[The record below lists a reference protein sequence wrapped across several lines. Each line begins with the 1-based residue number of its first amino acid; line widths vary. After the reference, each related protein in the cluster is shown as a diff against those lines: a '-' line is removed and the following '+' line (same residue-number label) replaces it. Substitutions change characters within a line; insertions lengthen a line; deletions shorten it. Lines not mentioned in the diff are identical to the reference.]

1 MKLTKT
7 SMIDETTKEEEEEEE
22 VRALLKQTLTL
33 KTTSKK
39 VLKTKISLPL
49 EALTMSTTTA
59 LKTWTSLPEVWK
71 DGMRLSRQQQQRQQH
86 HI

>member
-7 SMIDETTKEEEEEEE
+7 SMIDETTKEEEEEEL
-22 VRALLKQTLTL
+22 RALLKQTSTL

-39 VLKTKISLPL
+39 VLKKKISLPL
-49 EALTMSTTTA
+49 EALTMSTKTA
-59 LKTWTSLPEVWK
+59 LKTRTSLPEVWK